1 MMSSNL
7 NRPYDDIGNDDVRP
21 FNKQAVALL
30 FLVLVPDKAQEKRA
44 HQHQMAGEACSPT
57 PKGRR
62 SVLAN
67 AKRAGEACSPAPK
80 RRNIVLA
87 IARELE
93 QRARH
98 RQMAGA
104 SSSPMPQRRNMV
116 LANANGQQQRARQR
130 QQVEE
135 TSSQAPKGEK
145 IMLASAC
152 RGQENRPRQCLG
164 ARKSCSPS
172 SEERKN
178 IVLAS
183 AKGRNTVLADGA
195 GGS

>member
-1 MMSSNL
+1 MMMCVPSISKQSPFSSSCSSA
-7 NRPYDDIGNDDVRP
+7 P
-21 FNKQAVALL
+21 
-30 FLVLVPDKAQEKRA
+30 KR
-44 HQHQMAGEACSPT
+44 
-57 PKGRR
+57 KK

-67 AKRAGEACSPAPK
+67 AKGQEKRARQRQRAGEACSPAPK

-87 IARELE
+87 SARGQE

-104 SSSPMPQRRNMV
+104 SSSPVPKGRNMV
-116 LANANGQQQRARQR
+116 LANANGQKQRARQR
-130 QQVEE
+130 QKAGE

-152 RGQENRPRQCLG
+152 RGQENHPRQCLR

-172 SEERKN
+172 SEERKH

-183 AKGRNTVLADGA
+183 AKGRNTVLADGP